1 MIEIISS
8 TFTDNRTGLR
18 MLQLTMKKDGS
29 VASISTDYAN
39 LINKQTASSEL
50 CRMIGY
56 LCDNVF
62 KSLKD

>member
-29 VASISTDYAN
+29 LANISTSYSNLAN
-39 LINKQTASSEL
+39 KKSASDEL
-50 CRMIGY
+50 SRMINY
-56 LCDNVF
+56 LCERVF